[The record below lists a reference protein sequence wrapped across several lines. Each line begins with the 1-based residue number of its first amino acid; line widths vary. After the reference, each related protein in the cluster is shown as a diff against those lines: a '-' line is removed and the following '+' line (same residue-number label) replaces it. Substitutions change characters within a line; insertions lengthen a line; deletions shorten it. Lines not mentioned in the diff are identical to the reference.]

1 MAQQQAAETID
12 EASLQETSSKLE
24 AELLHEL
31 GETLRHYQPSAQESQ
46 SDLVEGR
53 YRIDPGTPLP
63 ELNGPSARAVAAED
77 LINPGRSLFALIC
90 EAGTLQRHQVI
101 KQLKGVTHP
110 NLMTLI
116 ASGVERDAAG
126 IDAEVL
132 ARHAL
137 GWDRAKLIADGRGP
151 APDTFVARY
160 APLVDRRSRREPV
173 AMITGRREF
182 WGLDF
187 EVTPDVL
194 IPRPESELI
203 VEAVCARRRGGWPAR
218 ILDVG
223 TGSGCL
229 AVALA
234 HELPDARL
242 VATDISA
249 AALTVAARNAARHGV
264 AGRIQFVRGNFLAPI
279 AGPVDVVV
287 SNPPYVPATV
297 QLSPDITYYEPA
309 VALYSGLEVLAYDIE
324 AARRYGRLAAALLE
338 QGVPIG
344 VEDAMVAAHALS
356 RGMTLVTH
364 NRKHFERVKGLRVE
378 DWF

>member
-1 MAQQQAAETID
+1 MTSVYEHIAA
-12 EASLQETSSKLE
+12 
-24 AELLHEL
+24 
-31 GETLRHYQPSAQESQ
+31 
-46 SDLVEGR
+46 
-53 YRIDPGTPLP
+53 
-63 ELNGPSARAVAAED
+63 AR
-77 LINPGRSLFALIC
+77 
-90 EAGTLQRHQVI
+90 Q
-101 KQLKGVTHP
+101 
-110 NLMTLI
+110 TLI

-137 GWDRAKLIADGRGP
+137 SWDRAKLIADGRGP

-203 VEAVCARRRGGWPAR
+203 VEAVCARRRDGWPAR

-287 SNPPYVPATV
+287 SNPPYVPANV

-309 VALYSGLEVLAYDIE
+309 VALYSGLEGLDAVQQVIATAAGVLAPGGLLVFEFGLGQDDRIE
-324 AARRYGRLAAALLE
+324 DLARRAGWRSVAFEHDLQGIARTALLE
-338 QGVPIG
+338 I
-344 VEDAMVAAHALS
+344 
-356 RGMTLVTH
+356 
-364 NRKHFERVKGLRVE
+364 
-378 DWF
+378 